1 MDVTI
6 CIVDASGITV
16 GPSRFSNI
24 ISAVLNLK
32 STTND
37 IRTGFVVPRPLNQMR
52 TANFDNIQNMEQFTN
67 WYNSI
72 PGIGT
77 NTVSYGAEGFGLDET
92 LRMQWRQGD
101 AVKKLVI
108 LFTDRVPD
116 CLSPTFNGYDLW
128 DIPRQ
133 LRNQEITLISV
144 GLDTNAMK
152 CEDFFWALSIK
163 TGGIFLSLDNA
174 GRILPEIIQ
183 QAMDGE
189 VLCAAYHDK
198 DVINIMSDIDQR
210 VAWHENRAIHELPNP
225 SPNTLC
231 DREDISKRVAKMI
244 KYTNMDGVRTFYSS
258 MPGFLDEY

>member
-77 NTVSYGAEGFGLDET
+77 NTVLAWMKLFACN
-92 LRMQWRQGD
+92 GD
-101 AVKKLVI
+101 KA
-108 LFTDRVPD
+108 TR
-116 CLSPTFNGYDLW
+116 PTFNGYDLW